1 MNQKNIDIFLTAKK
15 QQIRTNLLTLVSI
28 TVLILYAILLI
39 KNINY
44 EFFDIIA
51 VSIFIIGVLV
61 NSDFKFFNG
70 KLVSRQELLNIIE
83 SWINDDAEAIKYI
96 NTKNSHKL

>member
-15 QQIRTNLLTLVSI
+15 QQNRTNILTLVSI
-28 TVLILYAILLI
+28 TVLILYTVLLFN
-39 KNINY
+39 NINY

-61 NSDFKFFNG
+61 SY
-70 KLVSRQELLNIIE
+70 RP
-83 SWINDDAEAIKYI
+83 
-96 NTKNSHKL
+96 